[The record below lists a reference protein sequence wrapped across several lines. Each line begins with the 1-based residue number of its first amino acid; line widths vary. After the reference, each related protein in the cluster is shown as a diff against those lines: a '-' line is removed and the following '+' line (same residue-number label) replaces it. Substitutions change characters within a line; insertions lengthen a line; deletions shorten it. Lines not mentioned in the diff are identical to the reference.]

1 MTEEQKESL
10 KEKLKQLL
18 DEKLN
23 SLTSKFENDINT
35 IETLKYSY
43 FDNVVLPYREIEE
56 KEKEKKEQK
65 ESKKEEKHEETKE
78 KKENKEKEDKTK
90 KAEEG
95 KTFKKIKP
103 LSLKETNLTKT
114 PLKPNKKRDLGF
126 REKTEVAP
134 KKSTKIFSDKKK
146 SEPAQTQPNESNS
159 QRMKKKNLTTSDVT
173 KKSGTGRPSKTPIN
187 KRGRKADEEKEA
199 APKAKTIRAT
209 AAKTTA
215 TKRFTGKGKAVDKK
229 GKRDKKKVE
238 KGKEKV
244 EEEKKEEVVEEKK
257 KVVLKDKSLI
267 KIPEDLKDNN
277 ALINLFFVLKGKYLT
292 NKEMYYIILTSPKL
306 YKSFGSDIKFL
317 LDDKK
322 QEIKTKINELQT
334 FLNNYGDLESHL
346 SKKFTPSKSAQ
357 NSLAFVKREEF
368 ENIIKKG
375 DIPSEV
381 IKILKLLFYIFDIP
395 FDENLEGENLMNY
408 FIQEVMDKNGAKDLR
423 TIAINYISTHKDLN
437 ITKEK
442 LDKVNSIVTSDEK
455 VLSSVEMSKIGIR
468 SISYCT
474 LLIKECHEFMNS
486 KTLDDVPI
494 YELKLKNKMLQEYK
508 DKLAVLENNGVPPKV
523 EEGATEIK
531 ENENNE
537 NKIETTNA
545 EENNE
550 VKESQE

>member
-23 SLTSKFENDINT
+23 SLTTKFENDINT
-35 IETLKYSY
+35 IESLKYSY

-56 KEKEKKEQK
+56 KEKEQK

-78 KKENKEKEDKTK
+78 KKEKEDKTK

-146 SEPAQTQPNESNS
+146 SEPTHTQPNESNT
-159 QRMKKKNLTTSDVT
+159 QRMKKKNLTTTDVT
-173 KKSGTGRPSKTPIN
+173 KKSGAGRPSKTPIN
-187 KRGRKADEEKEA
+187 KRGRKTDEEKD

-209 AAKTTA
+209 AVKTNA
-215 TKRFTGKGKAVDKK
+215 TKRFTGKVKAIDKK
-229 GKRDKKKVE
+229 GKKDKKKVE
-238 KGKEKV
+238 KNKEKV

-257 KVVLKDKSLI
+257 EVVLKDKSLI

-292 NKEMYYIILTSPKL
+292 NKEMYYIILSSPKL

-346 SKKFTPSKSAQ
+346 SKEFTPSKSAQ

-375 DIPSEV
+375 DIPSELV
-381 IKILKLLFYIFDIP
+381 KILKLIFYIFDVP
-395 FDENLEGENLMNY
+395 FDENLEGENLINY
-408 FIQEVMDKNGAKDLR
+408 FIQEVMDKNEAKDLR

-442 LDKVNSIVTSDEK
+442 FDKINSIVSSDEK
-455 VLSSVEMSKIGIR
+455 VLSSVDISKIISR

-474 LLIKECHEFMNS
+474 LLIRECHEFINS

-508 DKLAVLENNGVPPKV
+508 NKLAILENNGVPPKV
-523 EEGATEIK
+523 EEGTTEIK

-550 VKESQE
+550 VKENHE